1 MPWRPRC
8 GPQCPAAAQEADET
22 PPADTPLTPEES
34 AALGNALLF
43 DATAFAADRP
53 AKPLHLPT
61 LPDAQKFDVKRTDK
75 PDGSSTLVVK
85 QPLASEWD
93 ANVGADLNLAPAPSD
108 SYRPAKPL
116 AAASQDSGVAWASVG
131 LPNLASLD
139 ARVDPANDQGKLGT
153 TFKHSIPVG
162 GTFSVTLQNT
172 YSVTET
178 LGPPDPAPSDVP
190 LMTMPAPTPPPPQVW
205 DSHNTIKFDVLSTGT
220 SFGAG
225 VNVASNDPRHSQY
238 AERRPETLRPAARDH
253 GGDRSRPAF
262 RQQKYPRR
270 PHAQLV
276 NAGGA
281 PMPPSP
287 RPKAAQVPCGNPS
300 RTGGVGADGFA
311 SV

>member
-1 MPWRPRC
+1 MLNRLAPTIAPRKNWNGTSGELAGMRSGAVFC
-8 GPQCPAAAQEADET
+8 AAGVLAVAATLWAACPAAAQEADKT

-34 AALGNALLF
+34 AALSNALLF
-43 DATAFAADRP
+43 DATAFAADKP
-53 AKPLHLPT
+53 VKPLRLPT
-61 LPDAQKFDVKRTDK
+61 LPDPDKFEVKRTDK
-75 PDGSSTLVVK
+75 PDGSSMLVVK

-93 ANVGADLNLAPAPSD
+93 ATVGADLNLAPAPSD

-178 LGPPDPAPSDVP
+178 LGPPDPAPSNVP
-190 LMTMPAPTPPPPQVW
+190 LMTLPAATPPPPQVW

-225 VNVASNDPRHSQY
+225 VNVASNDPLTHN
-238 AERRPETLRPAARDH
+238 TLSADQKLYGPLHVTTAVTNLGQPSAS
-253 GGDRSRPAF
+253 RSIR
-262 RQQKYPRR
+262 
-270 PHAQLV
+270 
-276 NAGGA
+276 AGLTL
-281 PMPPSP
+281 
-287 RPKAAQVPCGNPS
+287 NW
-300 RTGGVGADGFA
+300 
-311 SV
+311 